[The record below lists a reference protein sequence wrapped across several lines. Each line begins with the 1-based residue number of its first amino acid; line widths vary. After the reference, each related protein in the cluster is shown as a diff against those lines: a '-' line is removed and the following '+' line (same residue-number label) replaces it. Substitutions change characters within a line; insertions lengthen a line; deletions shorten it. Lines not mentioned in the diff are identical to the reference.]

1 MRAWLGLCLALCA
14 APVLAQTSERGCGAP
29 GVRLQVLGSG
39 GAELAP
45 DRAGTS
51 YLIWVDGRARLLVD
65 IGHGAARRLAQS
77 GAVVGDIEALLL
89 THMHAD
95 HTADLATLVQA
106 AVLAQRNRVLPIYGP
121 TGNRFAPSAV
131 TFVRTLFDNTRGAWR
146 HLGDVLSPMTSDGF
160 KLEPHDVRER
170 PRTLAGRREAPAA
183 PIDIEVDGLK
193 AAAVPVV
200 HGVYP
205 ALAWRV
211 RVADK
216 TIVFTGDMNGE
227 SEALSRLAQSAD
239 ILIAS
244 HAIEEGTGQL
254 DRFLHMPPSVIGR
267 LAANAGVRQLILAHR
282 NARTLGRETESSNH
296 IRRHY
301 QGPIGFAN
309 DLACYTP

>member
-14 APVLAQTSERGCGAP
+14 APVLAQTAERGCSAP

-39 GAELAP
+39 GAELSP

-77 GAVVGDIEALLL
+77 GADIGAVEALLL

-106 AVLAQRNRVLPIYGP
+106 AVLAQRNRALPIYGP

-146 HLGDVLSPMTSDGF
+146 HLGDVLSPMTRDGF

-170 PRTLAGRREAPAA
+170 PRTLAARREAPAA
-183 PIDIEVDGLK
+183 PIEIEFDGLN

-227 SEALSRLAQSAD
+227 GDGFARLARGAD
-239 ILIAS
+239 ILVAS
-244 HAIEEGTGQL
+244 HAIAEGTGKVE
-254 DRFLHMPPSVIGR
+254 RFLHMPPSVIGQ
-267 LAANAGVRQLILAHR
+267 LAARAGARQLVLAHR
-282 NARTLGRETESSNH
+282 GAATLGREAETTGH
-296 IRRHY
+296 IRQHY
-301 QGPIGFAN
+301 TGALGFAD